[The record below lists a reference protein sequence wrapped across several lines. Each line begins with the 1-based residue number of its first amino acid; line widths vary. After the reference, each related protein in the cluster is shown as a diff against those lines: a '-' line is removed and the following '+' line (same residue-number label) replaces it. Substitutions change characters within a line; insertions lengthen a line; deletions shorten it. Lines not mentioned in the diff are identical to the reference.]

1 MLGSSCACY
10 ECNTTEQGNI
20 AANKAKCFFLPI
32 CCRSDVAEQNN
43 LVEKLLV
50 VHKKKPWHI
59 QTTRSFGSLL
69 GSRLF
74 LLGKAT
80 MAAGSGWAAGAVGPG
95 VLVDPSP
102 MCSHS
107 GDVCHQKESLK
118 TLNVITCQLV
128 HRKH

>member
-1 MLGSSCACY
+1 MRVVNVTPQSR
-10 ECNTTEQGNI
+10 EI
-20 AANKAKCFFLPI
+20 AANKAKCIFLPI

-50 VHKKKPWHI
+50 VHKKKKRHI
-59 QTTRSFGSLL
+59 QTTRSFELLL

-80 MAAGSGWAAGAVGPG
+80 GSGWAAVALGLW

-102 MCSHS
+102 TCSHS
-107 GDVCHQKESLK
+107 GDVCCQK
-118 TLNVITCQLV
+118 
-128 HRKH
+128 RA